1 MARLVKAGLSNIIY
15 NMPKKAYKAVESP
28 IKSIV
33 NAINNPNFD
42 YKNINYDTFVSE
54 ITGIQKYVNTGKN
67 ISIFDYN
74 LLSDNST
81 VATANTNSNYGRTA
95 SSSSSP
101 NYLSLNTTLSSKRDV
116 ENWAALH
123 GVSYTRTWGC
133 LEYAKTRKGIPFV
146 AYPHAKY
153 AVEDKCRMY
162 ALMGYN
168 VSQTPSVGSMLVYGT
183 HAVYVESMNADGSL
197 NISEANHNNDF
208 SYRTI
213 NPPANGYYVA

>member
-1 MARLVKAGLSNIIY
+1 MARLIKAGLNNVIY
-15 NMPKKAYKAVESP
+15 NIPKKTYKAVESP

-33 NAINNPNFD
+33 KAINNPNID
-42 YKNINYDTFVSE
+42 YKNINYDTFVKE
-54 ITGIQKYVNTGKN
+54 ITGIQEYVNTGKN

-74 LLSDNST
+74 LFSSNSNN
-81 VATANTNSNYGRTA
+81 ATSNTSSNYGRTG

-101 NYLSLNTTLSSKRDV
+101 NYLSVNTTLSSKEEV
-116 ENWAALH
+116 EKWAALH
-123 GVSYTRTWGC
+123 GVSFTRTWGC

-146 AYPHAKY
+146 AYPHAQV
-153 AVEDKCRMY
+153 AVQDKCRMY
-162 ALMGYN
+162 ELMGYN

-197 NISEANHNNDF
+197 NVSEANHNNDF

-213 NPPANGYYVA
+213 KPPAGGYYVA